1 MDINWLE
8 IIPSYLTALGTVGAV
23 VWSVG
28 SDKIREKRNKP
39 KIELQCDKT
48 KDNIY
53 LEIITENENN
63 FSNNSYR
70 KIRFSIENKGRS
82 VADKVSIFIDSY
94 YIIKGD
100 NKLEKKDNFTP
111 IQIVDFEGECPTNIV
126 PEMLYYYD
134 FASIRKVNELVDNDN
149 NGKAQQFYR
158 LFLNDKDPKKEI
170 ELDKGHYIFP
180 IKFYSLQT
188 KTNIFYIEIKWLKD
202 DSLKIDDH
210 NYFDLKVLKEKDFK
224 KYKTE

>member
-1 MDINWLE
+1 MAIDWLKD
-8 IIPSYLTALGTVGAV
+8 IPSYLTAIGTVGAV
-23 VWSVG
+23 VWSMS
-28 SDKIREKRNKP
+28 SDKIRKKWNKP

-53 LEIITENENN
+53 LEIITEDENN
-63 FSNNSYR
+63 FSNNSCR

-126 PEMLYYYD
+126 PKLRYFYD
-134 FASIRKVNELVDNDN
+134 FASIKKTDELADNDN
-149 NGKAQQFYR
+149 EGKAEQFYR
-158 LFLNDKDPKKEI
+158 LFLYGKDTKKGI
-170 ELDKGHYIFP
+170 TLDKGDYIFP

-210 NYFDLKVLKEKDFK
+210 NYFDFKILKEKDFK
-224 KYKTE
+224 KYNTK